1 MLLYVLSCGLCE
13 FSAEATDIRGFGL
26 QLIKH
31 GSRCD
36 GDLVV
41 VLADCDREGRSEE
54 RISPDVQSKVHAA

>member
-1 MLLYVLSCGLCE
+1 MMLYVLSCGLCE

-36 GDLVV
+36 GDPVV
-41 VLADCDREGRSEE
+41 VLQNTGKLVGSRRASNQGSWLE
-54 RISPDVQSKVHAA
+54 A